1 MKSTKVLF
9 IATSHDKMADTTEKT
24 GVGLEELA
32 APYYIFKEAV
42 ADITLASPGGGRVP
56 LDPKSQSIILATSS
70 TKRFLKDEEAMNFLY
85 NAIPLEEVDDGD
97 FDVIFLPGGYGLMW
111 DLADSKKVRQ
121 LLEAFHSKNKP
132 IGATSHGIA
141 CLLSLKN
148 NKGEDLIKGK
158 YQGIRPAPGYPA
170 CPDHTLKPQIWQ
182 LQDVEKNTGIRLT
195 ENYAM
200 YPTASVSGFYFS
212 HPQSKYFAV
221 GKIGRDQLA
230 DYHLRKGMELKEAER
245 WLGPYLN
252 YEPE

>member
-1 MKSTKVLF
+1 MAIIKLLMKSTKVLF

-32 APYYIFKEAV
+32 APYYIFKEAG
-42 ADITLASPGGGRVP
+42 ADLTLASPGGGRVP

-121 LLEAFHSKNKP
+121 LLEACHSKNKP

-158 YQGIRPAPGYPA
+158 
-170 CPDHTLKPQIWQ
+170 Q
-182 LQDVEKNTGIRLT
+182 LTGISNSEENLSRPKDVTPFLLET
-195 ENYAM
+195 ELLLIGALYSKGENYVSHVVEDGNIITGQN
-200 YPTASVSGFYFS
+200 PASSKGVAQKIVDLVKHNKFIDNLLQPVS
-212 HPQSKYFAV
+212 
-221 GKIGRDQLA
+221 
-230 DYHLRKGMELKEAER
+230 
-245 WLGPYLN
+245 N
-252 YEPE
+252 

>member
-1 MKSTKVLF
+1 MAIIKLLMKSTKVLF

-32 APYYIFKEAV
+32 APYYIFKEAG

-121 LLEAFHSKNKP
+121 LLEAFHNKDKP

-158 YQGIRPAPGYPA
+158 
-170 CPDHTLKPQIWQ
+170 Q
-182 LQDVEKNTGIRLT
+182 LTGISNSEENLSRPKDVTPFLLET
-195 ENYAM
+195 ELLSIGALYSKGENYVSHVVEDGNIITGQN
-200 YPTASVSGFYFS
+200 PASSKGVAQKIVDLVKHNKFIDNLLQPVS
-212 HPQSKYFAV
+212 
-221 GKIGRDQLA
+221 
-230 DYHLRKGMELKEAER
+230 
-245 WLGPYLN
+245 N
-252 YEPE
+252 

>member
-32 APYYIFKEAV
+32 APYYIFKEAG

-121 LLEAFHSKNKP
+121 LLEAFHNKDKP

-158 YQGIRPAPGYPA
+158 
-170 CPDHTLKPQIWQ
+170 Q
-182 LQDVEKNTGIRLT
+182 LTGISNSEENLSRSKDVTPFLLET
-195 ENYAM
+195 ELLSIGALYSKAENYVSHVVEDGNIITGQN
-200 YPTASVSGFYFS
+200 PASSKGVAQKIVELVKHNKFIDNLLQPVS
-212 HPQSKYFAV
+212 
-221 GKIGRDQLA
+221 
-230 DYHLRKGMELKEAER
+230 
-245 WLGPYLN
+245 N
-252 YEPE
+252 

>member
-1 MKSTKVLF
+1 MKSTRVLF
-9 IATSHDKMADTTEKT
+9 IVTSHDKMADTTEKT

-32 APYYIFKEAV
+32 APYYIFKEAG
-42 ADITLASPGGGRVP
+42 ADIILASPGGGRVP

-97 FDVIFLPGGYGLMW
+97 FDVIFLPGGYGLLW

-121 LLEAFHSKNKP
+121 LLEAFYSKNKP

-158 YQGIRPAPGYPA
+158 
-170 CPDHTLKPQIWQ
+170 Q
-182 LQDVEKNTGIRLT
+182 LTGISNSEENLSRSKDVTPFLLET
-195 ENYAM
+195 ELLSLGALYSKGENYVSHVVEDGNIITGQN
-200 YPTASVSGFYFS
+200 PASSKGVAQKIVDLVKHNKFIDNLLQPVS
-212 HPQSKYFAV
+212 
-221 GKIGRDQLA
+221 
-230 DYHLRKGMELKEAER
+230 
-245 WLGPYLN
+245 N
-252 YEPE
+252 

>member
-1 MKSTKVLF
+1 MAIIKLLMKSTKVLF

-32 APYYIFKEAV
+32 APYYIFKEAG
-42 ADITLASPGGGRVP
+42 ADLTLASPGGGRVP

-121 LLEAFHSKNKP
+121 LLEAFHNKDKP

-148 NKGEDLIKGK
+148 NKGETLIKGK
-158 YQGIRPAPGYPA
+158 
-170 CPDHTLKPQIWQ
+170 Q
-182 LQDVEKNTGIRLT
+182 LTGISNSEENLSGLKDVT
-195 ENYAM
+195 PFLLESKLLSLGALYSKGENYVSHVVEDGNIITGQN
-200 YPTASVSGFYFS
+200 PAS
-212 HPQSKYFAV
+212 SKGVAQ
-221 GKIGRDQLA
+221 KII
-230 DYHLRKGMELKEAER
+230 ELVKHNKFIDK
-245 WLGPYLN
+245 LLQPISN
-252 YEPE
+252 

>member
-32 APYYIFKEAV
+32 APYYIFKEAG
-42 ADITLASPGGGRVP
+42 ADLTLASPGGGRVP

-158 YQGIRPAPGYPA
+158 
-170 CPDHTLKPQIWQ
+170 Q
-182 LQDVEKNTGIRLT
+182 LTGISNSEENLSRSKDVTPFLLET
-195 ENYAM
+195 ELLSIGALYSKGENYVSHVVEDGNIITGQN
-200 YPTASVSGFYFS
+200 PASSKGVAQKIVDLVKHNKFIDNLLQPVS
-212 HPQSKYFAV
+212 
-221 GKIGRDQLA
+221 
-230 DYHLRKGMELKEAER
+230 
-245 WLGPYLN
+245 N
-252 YEPE
+252 

>member
-32 APYYIFKEAV
+32 APYYIFKEAG

-85 NAIPLEEVDDGD
+85 NAIPLEEVDDSD

-121 LLEAFHSKNKP
+121 LLEAFHNKDKP

-158 YQGIRPAPGYPA
+158 
-170 CPDHTLKPQIWQ
+170 Q
-182 LQDVEKNTGIRLT
+182 LTGISNSEENLSRSKDVTPFLLET
-195 ENYAM
+195 ELLSIGALYSKGENYVSHVVEDGNIITGQN
-200 YPTASVSGFYFS
+200 PASSKGVAQKIVDLVKHNKFIDNLLQPVS
-212 HPQSKYFAV
+212 
-221 GKIGRDQLA
+221 
-230 DYHLRKGMELKEAER
+230 
-245 WLGPYLN
+245 N
-252 YEPE
+252 

>member
-32 APYYIFKEAV
+32 APYYIFKEAG
-42 ADITLASPGGGRVP
+42 ADLTLASPGGGRVP

-85 NAIPLEEVDDGD
+85 NAIPLEEVDDSD

-111 DLADSKKVRQ
+111 DLADSKKVIQ
-121 LLEAFHSKNKP
+121 LLEVFYSKNKP
-132 IGATSHGIA
+132 IGATSQGIA

-158 YQGIRPAPGYPA
+158 
-170 CPDHTLKPQIWQ
+170 Q
-182 LQDVEKNTGIRLT
+182 LTGISNSEENSSQSKDVTTFLLET
-195 ENYAM
+195 ELLSLGALYSKGENYVSHVVEDGNIITGQN
-200 YPTASVSGFYFS
+200 PAS
-212 HPQSKYFAV
+212 SKGVAQ
-221 GKIGRDQLA
+221 KII
-230 DYHLRKGMELKEAER
+230 ELVKR
-245 WLGPYLN
+245 NKYLN
-252 YEPE
+252 KLLQPVSN